1 MSYHI
6 LMCYYVVVQALAD
19 NASPYQELVELHNM
33 LVGMMREADPKAKI
47 KKIAIKKEVVE

>member
-1 MSYHI
+1 
-6 LMCYYVVVQALAD
+6 MCYYVVVQALAD